1 MDAGKAK
8 AVLAGQLLIYRT
20 KPYEE
25 LKGLVDQVEAYDVA
39 SPDGL
44 AYQIEVQVR
53 WDDEPDGN
61 IRVTGAIDDGGWH
74 AFLPLTDGLI
84 VTPDGTF
91 PGE

>member
-1 MDAGKAK
+1 MDADKAK
-8 AVLAGQLLIYRT
+8 TVLADHLVIYRT

-25 LKGLVDQVEAYDVA
+25 LKAMVDQVQAYDVA

-53 WDDEPDGN
+53 WDDKPDGN
-61 IRVTGAIDDGGWH
+61 IRVTGAIDDGGWR
-74 AFLPLTDGLI
+74 AFLPITGDFI

-91 PGE
+91 LGE